1 MNVSNPKKPLKLA
14 ICTWSYGIG
23 GGAGRME
30 TYYYQHYDR
39 TIFDPYIISLVKR
52 PTDGPS
58 YDENIPFI
66 QIDQKNRF
74 FHLVEVLQGFDII
87 QFQGSFNPLVCE
99 ASKYVR
105 NPHILLEVLHN
116 IEDGSLFENIDG
128 VISVS
133 SAVDK
138 VQKQRINKRIILNG
152 IQVEDFPF
160 KNKKPN
166 SNKIILLQ
174 VARREKV
181 AINLDEIASE
191 ILELDPRI
199 EIWIAGGEHNF
210 PSTDRVKFLGVQK
223 DIVSLYHQ
231 AHFMVLL
238 SKEEPFGLVALE
250 SMACGTP
257 VILSKSGGFL
267 DIIQDNSQ
275 GYLVEGPTKENALK
289 IIKEAIS
296 TIDSPDYETL
306 QNTGQKLVE
315 TNFRIE
321 GCVKNYEEYIL
332 ELYKDKAFDKKLFSE
347 PIAPPPNALVG
358 EALYDF
364 QSKDIQGIVSKLTD
378 ISLSPLPITEIHTLK
393 TAHEL
398 AQFIKFKH
406 TDQLPAGI
414 FPFLFFSGDRTEF
427 TCNEIL
433 NNIPYLKLR
442 GQYQEAYNYFNET
455 KHTHPER
462 WERILETN
470 L

>member
-1 MNVSNPKKPLKLA
+1 MKEKGLKIPLKIA

-30 TYYYQHYDR
+30 TYYYQNYDR
-39 TIFDPYIISLVKR
+39 ELFDPHIISLVTR
-52 PTDGPS
+52 PTDSPS

-74 FHLVEVLQGFDII
+74 FHLVEVLQDFDIV

-99 ASKYVR
+99 ASKFIKK
-105 NPHILLEVLHN
+105 PHILLEVLHN
-116 IEDGSLFENIDG
+116 IEDGALFENIDG
-128 VISVS
+128 TISVS
-133 SAVDK
+133 TAVDK
-138 VQKQRINKRIILNG
+138 VQKPQINRKTILNG
-152 IQVEDFPF
+152 IKIKDFPF
-160 KNKKPN
+160 KAKDPIKE
-166 SNKIILLQ
+166 KIILLQ

-191 ILELDPRI
+191 ILALDPRI

-210 PSTDRVKFLGVQK
+210 PSTDRIKFLGVQK
-223 DIVSLYHQ
+223 NIVSLYHQ

-267 DIIQDNSQ
+267 DIIKDNSQ
-275 GYLVEGPTKENALK
+275 GYLVEGPTKEEAIK

-296 TIDSPDYETL
+296 IINTPHYEAL
-306 QNTGQKLVE
+306 IETGNELVK
-315 TNFRIE
+315 NKFRIE
-321 GCVKNYEEYIL
+321 DCVKSYEDYIL
-332 ELYKDKAFDKKLFSE
+332 ELYKGKAKQKTLLPE
-347 PIAPPPNALVG
+347 PIATPPNALVG

-364 QSKDIQGIVSKLTD
+364 QANNIQGMVDKLID
-378 ISLSPLPITEIHTLK
+378 LSLSPIPITEIHTLK
-393 TAHEL
+393 TAHDL

-406 TDQLPAGI
+406 TNQLPAGI

-427 TCNEIL
+427 TCNEVL
-433 NNIPYLKLR
+433 NDIEYLKQRNLF
-442 GQYQEAYNYFNET
+442 QEAYNYFEET
-455 KHTHPER
+455 KLNYPER
-462 WERILETN
+462 WEKIKL
-470 L
+470 